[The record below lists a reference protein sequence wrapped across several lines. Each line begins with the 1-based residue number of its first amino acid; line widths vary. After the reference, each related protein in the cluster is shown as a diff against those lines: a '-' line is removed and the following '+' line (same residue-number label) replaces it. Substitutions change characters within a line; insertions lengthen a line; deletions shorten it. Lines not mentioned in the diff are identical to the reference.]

1 MMALIRQNWR
11 PLWASFIALM
21 TLLILLFFFKGQDH
35 TMHLSLSHQ
44 KTNQI
49 FNTVR
54 VEEGD
59 IVIYEWIHSFEKIP
73 WNEYYQIQADG
84 KLKLYRIEV
93 AGFGAGIPEN
103 KGKMHVENGL
113 VIMSEFEE
121 LYDDIH
127 WIHSNTAL
135 TRIKVS
141 DKQIIKGTDLPHHE
155 PLKLEIVGRS
165 IQ

>member
-1 MMALIRQNWR
+1 MMALIRQNRR
-11 PLWASFIALM
+11 PLWASFISLM
-21 TLLILLFFFKGQDH
+21 TIFILLFFSKGQDH
-35 TMHLSLSHQ
+35 VLNLSLTHQ
-44 KTNQI
+44 ETHQV
-49 FNTVR
+49 FETVQ

-73 WNEYYQIQADG
+73 WTEYYQIQENG

-103 KGKMHVENGL
+103 KGEMHVENGL
-113 VIMSEFEE
+113 VIMSNFEE

-135 TRIKVS
+135 TRITVS
-141 DKQIIKGTDLPHHE
+141 DMTIIEGKNLPHHE
-155 PLKLEIVGRS
+155 PLTLEIVGRS
-165 IQ
+165 SQ